1 MIIGLIGKKQSGK
14 STIAK
19 YLVENYDF
27 IELSFAHY
35 LKEACKIL
43 FNWDENDYSTDNKEK
58 VDELWGK
65 SPREILQYM
74 GTEIL
79 RDNMKN
85 IIDTNI
91 KELNKS
97 YSFHIKRLYQD
108 IKKYPNKNIVISDVR
123 FPDELDFCNM
133 MNGEIIKVERDTI
146 SNQYSNHKSE
156 TSLKDF
162 KFDNIIKN
170 NKSKEEL
177 YKKIDIYI

>member
-1 MIIGLIGKKQSGK
+1 MIISLTGKKQSGK
-14 STIAK
+14 STIAN
-19 YLVENYDF
+19 YLVEKHNF
-27 IELSFAHY
+27 IELSFAQY

-58 VDELWGK
+58 VDKLWGK

-85 IIDTNI
+85 IIDTSI
-91 KELNKS
+91 KELNKT

-108 IKKYPNKNIVISDVR
+108 IKKYPDKNIVISDVR
-123 FPDELDFCNM
+123 FPDELDFCIKINSK
-133 MNGEIIKVERDTI
+133 IIKVERDTI

-156 TSLKDF
+156 TSLENI

-170 NKSKEEL
+170 NKSRKEL
-177 YKKIDIYI
+177 YEKIDIYI